1 MHRFRSTVVGFV
13 MLVVIWVGGGADAQT
28 KEQQQ
33 PRRPGVQPGQ
43 PGGPLVPTGIE
54 DKLKLTPEQK
64 DKVAKIEKE
73 FADKAKENEI
83 KLRELMQKA
92 RADKDRA
99 ALKQIQEKAEEAG
112 KVRKAYEAKVLEV
125 LTAEQKKTF
134 EQQATGAARRRAVP
148 ASAGASQL
156 LPPALQERLNLTAQ
170 QKEKLNQLQKE
181 FESKAIQVLTEEQ
194 RKQYEEFLKRRT
206 RQPDSPR
213 PRSSTPRLDGSDG
226 ARPRPL
232 ARLVEVFA
240 SSSIV

>member
-1 MHRFRSTVVGFV
+1 MHRFRSTVVGFA
-13 MLVVIWVGGGADAQT
+13 MLVVIWVGAGADAQT
-28 KEQQQ
+28 QEQRQ

-43 PGGPLVPTGIE
+43 LGGPLVPTGIE

-83 KLRELMQKA
+83 KLRDLMQKA

-99 ALKQIQEKAEEAG
+99 ALKQIQEKAEEAR
-112 KVRKAYEAKVLEV
+112 KVRKAYEAKVLDV

-134 EQQATGAARRRAVP
+134 EQQSTGGARRPAVP
-148 ASAGASQL
+148 GSAGASQL
-156 LPPALQERLNLTAQ
+156 LPPALQERLNLTAE
-170 QKEKLNQLQKE
+170 QKEKLKQLQKE
-181 FESKAIQVLTEEQ
+181 FESKALQVLTQEQ

-213 PRSSTPRLDGSDG
+213 PRSSTPRLDGSAEDQTQ
-226 ARPRPL
+226 AL
-232 ARLVEVFA
+232 ASRL
-240 SSSIV
+240 SRTGPW